1 MHLVHFAIWYTHL
14 FICCLLKK
22 YALLSNGVQL
32 QRFIFLSR
40 QMTLLRHI
48 LKITFSFLNRPSLL
62 VWKWG
67 QKHINTTWQKIIM
80 ASNERRKVAGAAA
93 DFFLLLQYYY
103 TVRRSGK
110 RNASCPTKGVFPIF
124 LHNNLLIENWCLNQ
138 NMDHSF
144 IEVIWVFF
152 GHFSF

>member
-1 MHLVHFAIWYTHL
+1 MHYFQMV
-14 FICCLLKK
+14 
-22 YALLSNGVQL
+22 SN
-32 QRFIFLSR
+32 FNIFLSR
-40 QMTLLRHI
+40 QMTLRHI

-110 RNASCPTKGVFPIF
+110 RNASCPTKGVFREFFITVY
-124 LHNNLLIENWCLNQ
+124 CLRIK
-138 NMDHSF
+138 MFEPKCESF
-144 IEVIWVFF
+144 IYW
-152 GHFSF
+152 GHLSLFRPF

>member
-1 MHLVHFAIWYTHL
+1 MHLVSFAIWYT
-14 FICCLLKK
+14 FI
-22 YALLSNGVQL
+22 YLLSTKKICIT
-32 QRFIFLSR
+32 FKWCSTSKIYLSR
-40 QMTLLRHI
+40 QMTLRHI

-110 RNASCPTKGVFPIF
+110 RNASCPTKGVFPRF
-124 LHNNLLIENWCLNQ
+124 LHNSLLIENWCLNQ

>member
-1 MHLVHFAIWYTHL
+1 MPSDTHL

-32 QRFIFLSR
+32 QDLFKQTNDAEAYSENHLF
-40 QMTLLRHI
+40 
-48 LKITFSFLNRPSLL
+48 FLNRPSLL

-103 TVRRSGK
+103 TVRSSGK
-110 RNASCPTKGVFPIF
+110 RNASCPTKGVFPRF
-124 LHNNLLIENWCLNQ
+124 LHNSLLIENWCLNQ

>member
-1 MHLVHFAIWYTHL
+1 MHLVHFAIWYT
-14 FICCLLKK
+14 FI
-22 YALLSNGVQL
+22 YLLSTKKICTT
-32 QRFIFLSR
+32 FKWCPTSKIYLSR
-40 QMTLLRHI
+40 QMTLRHI

-110 RNASCPTKGVFPIF
+110 RNASCPTKGAFSRITVYWMSK
-124 LHNNLLIENWCLNQ
+124 LKYE
-138 NMDHSF
+138 SF
-144 IEVIWVFF
+144 YCQSQFR
-152 GHFSF
+152 S